1 MKGGIAT
8 SRLPHDIMWYLLQSL
23 KNSESMGRFDSLDN
37 ALDQKF
43 DRDIKTP
50 SCTVILIFKRQEKE
64 KNIIFYVELRE
75 LRNGMPT
82 RPIQEKKRNKL
93 IAMRRLETIS
103 ALLMVHSE
111 CSERIQGMS
120 PTPER
125 SSSSS
130 VFVVEDTFLSLGFQ
144 LWLKVFK
151 FFWFAVRFL
160 NCS

>member
-75 LRNGMPT
+75 LR
-82 RPIQEKKRNKL
+82 K
-93 IAMRRLETIS
+93 
-103 ALLMVHSE
+103 
-111 CSERIQGMS
+111 

-160 NCS
+160 NCITIKFLILD